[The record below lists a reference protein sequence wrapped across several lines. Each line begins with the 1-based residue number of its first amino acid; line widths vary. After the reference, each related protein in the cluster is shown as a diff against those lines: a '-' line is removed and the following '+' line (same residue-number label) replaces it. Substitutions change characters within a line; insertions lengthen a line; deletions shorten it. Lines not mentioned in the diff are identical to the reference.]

1 MAVARTGSFTL
12 AAAQLY
18 VSQPALSQSIQR
30 FEHEIGMTV
39 FSREKGQLRLTEAGS
54 IVVEEGEKLLE
65 AEQRIYDRL
74 KSLKEKTPN
83 RITIGA
89 ASSYQRF
96 LLPDVLTELQPL
108 YPDLQIRI
116 EEGFSHSLCRQV
128 GEGKLDFSL
137 AFGPFEIPVQAVS
150 ILDEE
155 VFLAVSPQS
164 PLNDSLSQVPDEG
177 SPFPVADLSLCRE
190 EPFILYPQDRRI
202 QRILMEETGRA
213 GFTPKAAITGYS
225 TEAANSM
232 AYSGMGLAFVPAVT
246 ARLARPGTR
255 PRYYRIRPG
264 GYFRTLYLISRA
276 DPVLTGIAKVLL
288 SLLKKQDAKL
298 RG

>member
-1 MAVARTGSFTL
+1 M
-12 AAAQLY
+12 
-18 VSQPALSQSIQR
+18 
-30 FEHEIGMTV
+30 
-39 FSREKGQLRLTEAGS
+39 
-54 IVVEEGEKLLE
+54 
-65 AEQRIYDRL
+65 
-74 KSLKEKTPN
+74 
-83 RITIGA
+83 
-89 ASSYQRF
+89 
-96 LLPDVLTELQPL
+96 
-108 YPDLQIRI
+108 YPDLQIHI

-137 AFGPFEIPVQAVS
+137 AFGPFEIAVQAVS

-155 VFLAVSPQS
+155 VFLAVPPQS

-177 SPFPVADLSLCRE
+177 SPFPVDDLSLCRE
-190 EPFILYPQDRRI
+190 EPLILYPQDRHI

-246 ARLARPGTR
+246 ARLAHPGTR

-264 GYFRTLYLISRA
+264 GYFGTLYLISRA
-276 DPVLTGIAKVLL
+276 DPALAGIAK
-288 SLLKKQDAKL
+288 
-298 RG
+298 